1 MGAGTEN
8 ARGTAGSQ
16 LPVLAC
22 FLNFQPESNTATCL
36 GVFVQDSFFPFQDWT
51 DLLFIILN
59 QHSHVLWVTVSEET
73 HHSLM
78 LDTLQ
83 LCFLAIPS
91 IVKEFDN
98 CANQLLKSN
107 QKVVFRGRIFSVISS
122 SRLLA
127 TLDLAFLS
135 YRIQV
140 LLCSLLQEQC

>member
-1 MGAGTEN
+1 M
-8 ARGTAGSQ
+8 
-16 LPVLAC
+16 
-22 FLNFQPESNTATCL
+22 CL

-59 QHSHVLWVTVSEET
+59 QHSHVLWVTVSKET

-107 QKVVFRGRIFSVISS
+107 SKVVFRGRIFSVISS

-140 LLCSLLQEQC
+140 SLCSLL